1 MDFKKILKEIKEEG
15 NKSANSLEDV
25 LAKIIEELGE
35 VSGEYTT
42 INGNKPKKDYDAHE
56 EIKTEIGDMCLVI
69 FDYILRDS
77 DNTDET
83 INMIV
88 NFFNYDNRERIET
101 SMPKMMAMIP
111 YYILTR
117 NFEYLL
123 VLCSEMKFRYYVNM
137 EEFTDTLNKK
147 LKKWK
152 SYKKNK

>member
-15 NKSANSLEDV
+15 NKSANSLDDV

-42 INGNKPKKDYDAHE
+42 INGNKPKKDYDARE

-83 INMIV
+83 INMIDKY
-88 NFFNYDNRERIET
+88 FNYDNRETIET
-101 SMPKMMAMIP
+101 SMSKMMALIP
-111 YYILTR
+111 YHILTR
-117 NFEYLL
+117 NFEELL
-123 VLCSEMKFRYYVNM
+123 SLCSEMKFRYYMNK
-137 EEFTDTLNKK
+137 EEFIEILNKK

-152 SYKKNK
+152 SYKRNK